1 MVLHMRNI
9 EYRGRGG
16 ERQRRGSERAIGGE
30 RVGGVGEAE
39 GTVLGRGGGR
49 RREGES
55 RGRQR
60 GGMASV

>member
-1 MVLHMRNI
+1 M
-9 EYRGRGG
+9 
-16 ERQRRGSERAIGGE
+16 
-30 RVGGVGEAE
+30 GEAE